1 MAAPRSLAITSGKG
15 GVGKSCVALNL
26 AVSIARHQQRVLLV
40 DADLGLGNQA
50 ILQGLSPKRTLEEVL
65 SGLCPIE
72 AAVLEGPEG
81 IVLLPAASQLLP
93 WRPAALTPAGLAPL
107 RSFETQFDFVL
118 VDTGAGLAPKVL
130 DFAAAADQ
138 LLLLATPEATA
149 IADAY
154 ALFKILLQRQP
165 ALAAGLLVN
174 MAESAQE
181 AAELQEK
188 FAELAIRFLGA
199 EIDNWGYIPLDRY
212 VREAAKRQIPFTLAT
227 PPPPAARALAR
238 LAEKLVEGQPTLA
251 PQGLF
256 APLWRQFLS
265 SGSPE
270 QAPYPGGE
278 TA

>member
-15 GVGKSCVALNL
+15 GVGKSCVTLNL
-26 AVSIARHQQRVLLV
+26 AVSLARCRQRVLLV

-50 ILQGLSPKRTLEEVL
+50 ILQGLSPGRTLEEVL
-65 SGLCPIE
+65 SGRCPIE

-81 IVLLPAASQLLP
+81 IALLPAASEPRP
-93 WRPAALTPAGLAPL
+93 WQPVAHLAPL
-107 RSFETQFDFVL
+107 RSFEAQFDLVL

-138 LLLLATPEATA
+138 VLFLTTPEATA

-154 ALFKILLQRQP
+154 ALFKVLLQRRP

-181 AAELQEK
+181 AAQLQEN

-212 VREAAKRQIPFTLAT
+212 VREAAKRQIPFILAT

-238 LAEKLVEGQPTLA
+238 LAENLVEGRPTTE

-270 QAPYPGGE
+270 QAP
-278 TA
+278 T

>member
-26 AVSIARHQQRVLLV
+26 AVSLARCQQQVLLV

-50 ILQGLSPKRTLEEVL
+50 ILLGQSPERTLEEVL
-65 SGLCPIE
+65 SGRCPIE
-72 AAVLEGPEG
+72 AALLEGPEG
-81 IVLLPAASQLLP
+81 VVVLPAASQLLP
-93 WRPAALTPAGLAPL
+93 WRPAALTAAGLAPL
-107 RSFETQFDFVL
+107 RSFEARFDFVL

-138 LLLLATPEATA
+138 LLLLTTPEATA

-154 ALFKILLQRQP
+154 ALLKVLLQRRP
-165 ALAAGLLVN
+165 DLGPGLLVN
-174 MAESAQE
+174 MADSAAE
-181 AAELQEK
+181 AAELQER
-188 FAELAIRFLGA
+188 FAEMVRRFLGA

-227 PPPPAARALAR
+227 PPPPAAKALAR
-238 LAEKLVEGQPTLA
+238 LAENLVEGRPALA

-270 QAPYPGGE
+270 QAP
-278 TA
+278 T